1 MRSRLPLGSLALCR
15 GFLALPCY
23 AEDFTGKVI
32 DVLDG
37 DSIIVAHDDVEEQ
50 VRLNG
55 VDAPEKNQAYGR
67 KAKDFTSHMVLGK
80 AVTVKGYEV
89 DRDGRIVGDVFIVD
103 GTSLNHE
110 LVKVGLAWWFWK
122 YSEDQ
127 TLRDLEMEAR
137 DAKRGLWRDPI
148 PIPPWVFRKIQRKQV
163 PDLSDFQ
170 YPGTTSLN
178 VLANKRSH
186 AYRRPD
192 CPGYAAMLNQ
202 KNPMIFE
209 SAQEA
214 EEAGYHLARDCS
226 VNASER

>member
-1 MRSRLPLGSLALCR
+1 MMRSRLPLGSLALCM

-103 GTSLNHE
+103 
-110 LVKVGLAWWFWK
+110 
-122 YSEDQ
+122 
-127 TLRDLEMEAR
+127 
-137 DAKRGLWRDPI
+137 
-148 PIPPWVFRKIQRKQV
+148 
-163 PDLSDFQ
+163 
-170 YPGTTSLN
+170 
-178 VLANKRSH
+178 
-186 AYRRPD
+186 
-192 CPGYAAMLNQ
+192 
-202 KNPMIFE
+202 
-209 SAQEA
+209 
-214 EEAGYHLARDCS
+214 
-226 VNASER
+226 